1 MATVGQ
7 PGALR
12 RITVHYAN
20 SPTRST
26 GDADLDDLDDDL
38 LQFVLAD
45 LLSGQVCCFVSE
57 SPLSR
62 LISLFPPRTRSR
74 LAFAYH
80 FGFILAS

>member
-20 SPTRST
+20 SPTRRT
-26 GDADLDDLDDDL
+26 GEADLEDIDDDL

-45 LLSGQVCCFVSE
+45 ILPNQVCCCSAQ
-57 SPLSR
+57 
-62 LISLFPPRTRSR
+62 I
-74 LAFAYH
+74 
-80 FGFILAS
+80 